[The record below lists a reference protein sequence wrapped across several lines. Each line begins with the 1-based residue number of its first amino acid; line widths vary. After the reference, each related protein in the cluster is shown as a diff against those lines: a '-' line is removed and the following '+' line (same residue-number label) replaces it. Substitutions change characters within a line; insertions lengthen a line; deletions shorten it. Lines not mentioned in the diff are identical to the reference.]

1 MWKTHRPLYRA
12 PHRHHIQRSH
22 GALYKERTL
31 HYLHTALSIINADSA
46 DYHYLQSALSL
57 SAPYSKFHP
66 QPLIERNLI
75 KTLRVRLSVPADPL
89 RFARHRAIIKA

>member
-1 MWKTHRPLYRA
+1 MWKTHRPLYRVPA
-12 PHRHHIQRSH
+12 
-22 GALYKERTL
+22 L